1 MREQLFFTS
10 CFSIT
15 GKITSDCGELSCLFR
30 ITKGMDMFL
39 FFPFFCLSLW
49 FNLSVCCFTQERHR
63 TKQLLAAQEI
73 LFPGLYHSLLTAMK
87 PLMARYRVGQESSK
101 MKEGNYE
108 DFLWHEK
115 MGPVQRE
122 ILYRRSCSSDWLR
135 GRRAFYLT
143 ITERSK
149 ILSIY
154 PIFFSKVQITI
165 KTPKTGG
172 MFQLFYLNVA
182 NK

>member
-122 ILYRRSCSSDWLR
+122 ILYRRSCSSNWLR

-154 PIFFSKVQITI
+154 PIFFQKSKS
-165 KTPKTGG
+165 
-172 MFQLFYLNVA
+172 QLRLLRQVECFSYFI
-182 NK
+182 